1 MNTESIAMLAEQW
14 KSICDGYSTT
24 DLNDTFQFIQAHS
37 QTLVYEFYKNM
48 MQEKEASYFLSDDI
62 VQSRLKATLNQWLID
77 CFQIP
82 LHQNFEP
89 IVQKQLMV
97 GKVHAR
103 IGIPSWL
110 IMRGIGEI
118 EKKVFVLQAAQDQEN
133 SLRMI
138 SYIVQILGFAS
149 EIMCRSYEVNLEKN
163 NDIKHTYRLFSAMQ
177 DVAAQ
182 KDKQRSSLL
191 NWENELM
198 FKVFSHEPKFTH
210 PLLSK
215 SEFGLWFI
223 HKAAYAFTGSEQ
235 VKAIVDRIYQIDTLS
250 QQVLNAAEKDESI
263 QLIQDIRG
271 KNREIQHLVD
281 QLFQVA
287 DYIDSGSDSLTQ
299 LLNRRYLNTIVSREI
314 NFSRKNNVPLS
325 LLAIDADHFKR
336 INDKF
341 GHAAGDSALQF
352 IGEVLLDSIK
362 GSDYAFRVGGEEFLL
377 LLVDSDLVRAQ
388 EIAEQ
393 IRSRI
398 QETTIG
404 TRPGSS
410 FNFTVS
416 IGCALYDGH
425 PDYQRFID
433 AADTALYAAKNSGRN
448 RVYLAQNE
456 LRNSNIDSTVQS

>member
-1 MNTESIAMLAEQW
+1 
-14 KSICDGYSTT
+14 
-24 DLNDTFQFIQAHS
+24 
-37 QTLVYEFYKNM
+37 
-48 MQEKEASYFLSDDI
+48 
-62 VQSRLKATLNQWLID
+62 
-77 CFQIP
+77 
-82 LHQNFEP
+82 
-89 IVQKQLMV
+89 
-97 GKVHAR
+97 
-103 IGIPSWL
+103 
-110 IMRGIGEI
+110 
-118 EKKVFVLQAAQDQEN
+118 
-133 SLRMI
+133 
-138 SYIVQILGFAS
+138 
-149 EIMCRSYEVNLEKN
+149 
-163 NDIKHTYRLFSAMQ
+163 MQ

-223 HKAAYAFTGSEQ
+223 HKAAYAFSGSDQ
-235 VKAIVDRIYQIDTLS
+235 VTAIVERIYQIDPLS
-250 QQVLNAAEKDESI
+250 QQVLNAAEKDKAI
-263 QLIQDIRG
+263 QLIQDIREN
-271 KNREIQHLVD
+271 NREIQHLVD

-299 LLNRRYLNTIVSREI
+299 LLNRRYLSTIVSREI
-314 NFSRKNNVPLS
+314 NFSRKNNAPLC
-325 LLAIDADHFKR
+325 LLALDADHFKR

-341 GHAAGDSALQF
+341 GHAAGDLALQF
-352 IGEVLLDSIK
+352 IGEVLFDSIK

-404 TRPGSS
+404 TRTGSS

-425 PDYQRFID
+425 PDYQRFLD
-433 AADTALYAAKNSGRN
+433 AADTALYAAKNNGRN
-448 RVYLAQNE
+448 NVYLSA
-456 LRNSNIDSTVQS
+456 